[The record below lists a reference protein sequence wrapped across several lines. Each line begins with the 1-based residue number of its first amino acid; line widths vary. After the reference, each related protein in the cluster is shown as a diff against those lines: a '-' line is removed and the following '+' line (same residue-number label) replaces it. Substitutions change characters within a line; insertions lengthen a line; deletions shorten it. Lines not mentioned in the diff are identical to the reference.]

1 MAALGEIAKDDAE
14 LDDLFVRHTYLSA
27 VIGMVVQASFGT
39 DIYQL
44 AEANS
49 EDLMH
54 GREFRSKTGLQ
65 GIVESDFFA
74 WPTEFEG
81 GTPIIKTLARSVAR
95 FDWQKASTDVAS
107 ILYETVIPP
116 EERRQLGEYYTPG
129 WLARAM
135 TRELVTDPLAQC
147 VLDPACGSGT
157 FIAEAVTHLIEAA
170 DSASLDPKE
179 TLDRLRESVVGI
191 DVHPVA
197 VHLARAAWMLAA
209 QPAIQAAVK
218 DGVATNV
225 TVPIYLGDAL
235 QLRFHTGDMFAQ
247 HNVTVQVEDEQ
258 NTALVFPVSLV
269 EQAETFDAF
278 MGDVAEAIE
287 RGEDPYLALDDH
299 HITGEIERQTLKAT
313 IASLQMLHNEGRN
326 HIWAYYTRN
335 LVRPVAL
342 SLSKVDVVIG
352 NPPWLNYNQTIGTL
366 RTELERQ
373 SRDVYGIWAG
383 GIYASNQDVAGLF
396 YARSVDLYLKDGGVI
411 GMVMPHS
418 ALQTGQHSRWR
429 AGEWKARAAGRGRS
443 RVPGRTLSVD
453 FSYKTAWDLE
463 GLKPNTFFPIPAS
476 VVFARRTGENAAGR
490 SLAGQVERWLGNE
503 GAADVRRVSAGITDT
518 SVGGVSHYAA
528 HSRQGASIRPR
539 RLFFVEET
547 ENTAIVQAGQTVT
560 VNPRRGSQ
568 DKEPWRSLDPN
579 PPMDTDGRREDTGRR
594 VRKLQK
600 RWSGLEFG

>member
-1 MAALGEIAKDDAE
+1 
-14 LDDLFVRHTYLSA
+14 
-27 VIGMVVQASFGT
+27 MVVQASFGT

-135 TRELVTDPLAQC
+135 TRELVTDPLAQR

-157 FIAEAVTHLIEAA
+157 FIAEAVTHLIETA
-170 DSASLDPKE
+170 DRASLDPKE

-197 VHLARAAWMLAA
+197 VHLARAAWVLAA
-209 QPAIQAAVK
+209 QPAIQAAA
-218 DGVATNV
+218 DYGIATNV
-225 TVPIYLGDAL
+225 TAPIYLGDAL
-235 QLRFHTGDMFAQ
+235 QLRFRTGDMLAQ
-247 HNVTVQVEDEQ
+247 HNVTVQVEDER

-269 EQAETFDAF
+269 EQAETFDAL

-299 HITGEIERQTLKAT
+299 HITGEVERQTLKET
-313 IASLQMLHNEGRN
+313 IESLQMLHNEGRN

-342 SLSKVDVVIG
+342 
-352 NPPWLNYNQTIGTL
+352 
-366 RTELERQ
+366 RT
-373 SRDVYGIWAG
+373 A
-383 GIYASNQDVAGLF
+383 
-396 YARSVDLYLKDGGVI
+396 ARW
-411 GMVMPHS
+411 
-418 ALQTGQHSRWR
+418 T
-429 AGEWKARAAGRGRS
+429 
-443 RVPGRTLSVD
+443 
-453 FSYKTAWDLE
+453 
-463 GLKPNTFFPIPAS
+463 
-476 VVFARRTGENAAGR
+476 
-490 SLAGQVERWLGNE
+490 
-503 GAADVRRVSAGITDT
+503 
-518 SVGGVSHYAA
+518 
-528 HSRQGASIRPR
+528 
-539 RLFFVEET
+539 
-547 ENTAIVQAGQTVT
+547 
-560 VNPRRGSQ
+560 
-568 DKEPWRSLDPN
+568 
-579 PPMDTDGRREDTGRR
+579 
-594 VRKLQK
+594 
-600 RWSGLEFG
+600 WS